1 MMIMDN
7 RAQVSVE
14 YLTMLAIGLLLA
26 GVVLLLIVN
35 IFSLKEGIVQSIHA
49 LRDRIIQV

>member
-35 IFSLKEGIVQSIHA
+35 IFSLKEGIVQSIHS